1 MLGVGQICHPGKFI
15 IRRFFPP
22 MITRI
27 QIDTEILLKVQLGE
41 FTVSELHVVPAPD
54 GAPLLLVR
62 HITGRGP
69 LDSKIQHKITYY
81 TPTLL
86 YTGNPS
92 KNSQINPLR
101 ALAK

>member
-1 MLGVGQICHPGKFI
+1 
-15 IRRFFPP
+15 

-27 QIDTEILLKVQLGE
+27 QINTEVLKVRLGE
-41 FTVSELHVVPAPD
+41 FTVSRPHVVLAPG
-54 GAPLLLVR
+54 GAPLFSVR
-62 HITGRGP
+62 HIIRQGP

-81 TPTLL
+81 APALL
-86 YTGNPS
+86 NTGNPS